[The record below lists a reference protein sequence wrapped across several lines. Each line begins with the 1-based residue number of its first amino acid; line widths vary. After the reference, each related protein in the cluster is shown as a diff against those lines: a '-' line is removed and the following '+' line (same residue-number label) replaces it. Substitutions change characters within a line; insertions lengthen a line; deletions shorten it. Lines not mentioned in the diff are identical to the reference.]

1 MKYYRKTR
9 IIDEGSPN
17 EYVYIKPYDISD
29 LPVNKPVYGF
39 AYDVN
44 DDTEQR
50 RLSCKPV
57 LGEIIS
63 TEGVK
68 CKLWSRYVFIPYKSG
83 TYEKRKSGYVD
94 FQSRMYADTY
104 TEAVEM
110 YNELV
115 KERIDNLYELIKSA
129 EKDIIF
135 LL

>member
-1 MKYYRKTR
+1 MKYYHETK
-9 IIDEGSPN
+9 IINEGEPD
-17 EYVYIKPYDISD
+17 EYVYVKPYNIGN
-29 LPVNKPVYGF
+29 LPTNKPIYGF
-39 AYDVN
+39 AYDIN
-44 DDTEQR
+44 DDTEHK

-68 CKLWSRYVFIPYKSG
+68 CKLWSSYVFIPYKSG
-83 TYEKRKSGYVD
+83 TTEKRKSGYVD

-115 KERIDNLYELIKSA
+115 KERIDNLYKLIESA
-129 EKDIIF
+129 EEDIIF
-135 LL
+135 VL